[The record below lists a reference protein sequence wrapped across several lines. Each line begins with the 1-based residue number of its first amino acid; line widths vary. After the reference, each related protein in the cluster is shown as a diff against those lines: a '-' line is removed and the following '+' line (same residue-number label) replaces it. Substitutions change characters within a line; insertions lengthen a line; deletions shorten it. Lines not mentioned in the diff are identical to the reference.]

1 MRRAQLAA
9 IGAAALVLAPL
20 SAKAQSLDEAIAI
33 ALETSPVLGAADA
46 RVDGARARLTQARSA
61 LLPQIT
67 ARGQYAQAE
76 TDYGAGTLEI
86 EPRSGVISA
95 EQLIFSGGRA
105 IAGARQARAGRDA
118 TIAEREGVRGAL
130 TADVAEAYL
139 AVVSSR
145 RAVQLRSANLAALT
159 RLAEHAQLR
168 FDTGDIPRSELAQA
182 QARRANAQAAMAQ
195 ARADAAAA
203 ASRFRRIVGVEP
215 GELDAAATPP
225 ETAINVDE
233 AIRAAQEA
241 NPQLIALREAEDA
254 ASAGVWRAAAQ
265 HAPTVAVSLESST
278 IRDEFLPGYRAEGT
292 AVVARASI
300 PLFTGGRISGEVREA
315 RAAQAEARA
324 MRIAAE
330 RGVIDDV
337 TGAFEGVQAAREAE
351 FAARLQVEASRTA
364 LSSIRDEAQV
374 GQRTTLD
381 VLDAERDL
389 LQAELDLD
397 RAHASTVVSAYRLR
411 ALTGQQ

>member
-1 MRRAQLAA
+1 MKRSHLAA
-9 IGAAALVLAPL
+9 IGAAALALAPL
-20 SAKAQSLDEAIAI
+20 SAHAQSLDDAIAAAI
-33 ALETSPVLGAADA
+33 ETSPVLDAADA

-61 LLPQIT
+61 LLPQVT

-76 TDYGAGTLEI
+76 TDYGAGTIDI
-86 EPRSGVISA
+86 EPRSGVIAA

-118 TIAEREGVRGAL
+118 TIAERNGVRGAL
-130 TADVAEAYL
+130 IADAAEAYL
-139 AVVSSR
+139 GVLSSR

-159 RLAEHAQLR
+159 RLADQAQLR
-168 FDTGDIPRSELAQA
+168 FDAGDIPRSELAQA
-182 QARRANAQAAMAQ
+182 QARRAAALAAMAQ
-195 ARADAAAA
+195 ARADDAAAV
-203 ASRFRRIVGVEP
+203 SRFRRIIGIEP
-215 GELDAAATPP
+215 GDLHAVTTPP
-225 ETAINVDE
+225 ETPLALEE
-233 AIRAAQEA
+233 AIRAAQDA

-315 RAAQAEARA
+315 RAGLAEARA
-324 MRIAAE
+324 LRHAAE
-330 RGVIDDV
+330 RGVVDDV
-337 TGAFEGVQAAREAE
+337 TTAFEGHQAVREAE
-351 FAARLQVEASRTA
+351 LAARLQVDASRTA
-364 LSSIRDEAQV
+364 LQSIRDEAEV
-374 GQRTTLD
+374 GQRPTLD

-397 RAHASTVVSAYRLR
+397 RAHAAVIVSAYILR
-411 ALTGQQ
+411 ALTGMQ

>member
-1 MRRAQLAA
+1 MRRAHFAA

-20 SAKAQSLDEAIAI
+20 SARAQSLNEAIAI
-33 ALETSPVLGAADA
+33 ALETSPVLDAADA

-61 LLPQIT
+61 LLPQII

-76 TDYGAGTLEI
+76 TDYGAGTIEI

-105 IAGARQARAGRDA
+105 IAGVSQARAGRDA
-118 TIAEREGVRGAL
+118 TIAERNGVRSAL

-145 RAVQLRSANLAALT
+145 RAVQLRGANLAALS

-182 QARRANAQAAMAQ
+182 QARRAGAQAAMAQ
-195 ARADAAAA
+195 ARAEAAAA

-215 GELDAAATPP
+215 GELDAAAAPP
-225 ETAINVDE
+225 ETPIYLDE

-241 NPQLIALREAEDA
+241 NPQLIALREAENA
-254 ASAGVWRAAAQ
+254 ASAGIWRAAAQ

-315 RAAQAEARA
+315 RAAQAETRA

-330 RGVIDDV
+330 RGVVDDV
-337 TGAFEGVQAAREAE
+337 TGAFEGLQAAREAE
-351 FAARLQVEASRTA
+351 LAARLQVEASRIA

-374 GQRTTLD
+374 GQRPTLD

-397 RAHASTVVSAYRLR
+397 RARQAVVVSAYRLR
-411 ALTGQQ
+411 ALTGMP

>member
-1 MRRAQLAA
+1 MRRAHFAA

-20 SAKAQSLDEAIAI
+20 SARAQSLNEAIAI
-33 ALETSPVLGAADA
+33 ALETSPVLDAADA

-61 LLPQIT
+61 LLPQII

-76 TDYGAGTLEI
+76 TDYGAGTIEI

-105 IAGARQARAGRDA
+105 IAGVRQARAGRDA
-118 TIAEREGVRGAL
+118 TIAERNGVRSAL

-145 RAVQLRSANLAALT
+145 RAVQLRGANLAALS

-182 QARRANAQAAMAQ
+182 QARRAGAQAAMAQ
-195 ARADAAAA
+195 ARAEAAAA

-215 GELDAAATPP
+215 GELDAAAAPP
-225 ETAINVDE
+225 ETQIYLDE

-241 NPQLIALREAEDA
+241 NPQLIALREAENA
-254 ASAGVWRAAAQ
+254 ASAGIWRAAAQ

-315 RAAQAEARA
+315 RAAQAETRA

-330 RGVIDDV
+330 RGVVDDV
-337 TGAFEGVQAAREAE
+337 TGAFEGLQAAREAE
-351 FAARLQVEASRTA
+351 LAARLQVEASRIA

-374 GQRTTLD
+374 GQRPTLD

-397 RAHASTVVSAYRLR
+397 RARQAVVVSAYRLR
-411 ALTGQQ
+411 ALTGMP

>member
-9 IGAAALVLAPL
+9 FGAAALVLAPL
-20 SAKAQSLDEAIAI
+20 SAQAQSLDEAIAI

-61 LLPQIT
+61 LLPQII

-76 TDYGAGTLEI
+76 TDYGAGTVEI

-118 TIAEREGVRGAL
+118 TIAERNGVRAAL

-159 RLAEHAQLR
+159 RVAEHAQLR

-182 QARRANAQAAMAQ
+182 QARRASAQAAMAQ

-215 GELDAAATPP
+215 GELDAAAAPP
-225 ETAINVDE
+225 ETPADLDAAIQ
-233 AIRAAQEA
+233 AAQAA
-241 NPQLIALREAEDA
+241 NPQLIALRDAEDA

-292 AVVARASI
+292 TVVARTSI

-330 RGVIDDV
+330 RGVVDDV
-337 TGAFEGVQAAREAE
+337 TSAFEGFQAAREAE
-351 FAARLQVEASRTA
+351 IAAQLQVDASRTA

-374 GQRTTLD
+374 GQRPTLD

-397 RAHASTVVSAYRLR
+397 RAHATAVVSAYRLR